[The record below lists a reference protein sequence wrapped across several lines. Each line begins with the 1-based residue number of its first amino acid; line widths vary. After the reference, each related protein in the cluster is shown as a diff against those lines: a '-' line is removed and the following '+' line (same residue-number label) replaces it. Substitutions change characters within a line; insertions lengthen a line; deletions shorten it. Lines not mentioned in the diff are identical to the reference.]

1 MKIFVDRKNEL
12 EELRALSQSKE
23 PAMALLYGRRR
34 VGKTYLLGRIWEN
47 PFYFLAA
54 DTTPETNRKDLLSEL
69 AQWAGVEILPEDYP
83 TWRAVFRLMTRT
95 NQGDQLVFI
104 LDEFQYL
111 LGHKDD
117 VISQLTAIWDREMTD
132 SSMLLVLCG
141 SEVATMEALQAG
153 DSPLFGRLSWS
164 SMLRPFDYFDSSRM
178 LPWLGLREA
187 MYFYGVLG
195 GLPRYLSA
203 VKRDEGFR
211 ESLCRILLSTRGEV
225 HVQLQNL
232 IAGEKG
238 IRNTAEYDAVLRAVA
253 AGRRELS
260 EIASCAGLQNRA
272 YVVRRI
278 LEVMENL
285 DIIHRERNYGAGPKS
300 PWRYRIGDNA
310 LLFWHR
316 FIEPN
321 RSRLERNMID
331 SVWETSIEPFLD
343 TYMGPVFEN
352 TVRRTL
358 LRFNA
363 ELELPVVSTCSRW
376 EGTDRNRRSIELDI
390 VGEFD
395 SGEMF
400 TGEVKWSSS
409 PVNPDVHFQ
418 LKRNLEDLAASG
430 QSWGNRALHGWF
442 VYFSAAGFSE
452 YMMRLAEER
461 TRIVLVSLED
471 MFPDGGNPN
480 RNR

>member
-54 DTTPETNRKDLLSEL
+54 DTTLETNRTDLLREL
-69 AQWAGVEILPEDYP
+69 GQWSGIEIQPEDYP
-83 TWRAVFRLMTRT
+83 TWRSVFRLMNRIIRDEP
-95 NQGDQLVFI
+95 QVVI

-117 VISQLTAIWDREMTD
+117 VVSQLTAIWDREMDD
-132 SSMLLVLCG
+132 SSLFLVLCG
-141 SEVATMEALQAG
+141 SEVSTMEALQAG

-164 SMLRPFDYFDSSRM
+164 SRLRPFDYFDSSRM
-178 LPWLGLREA
+178 LPWLPLREA
-187 MYFYGVLG
+187 IYLYGALG
-195 GLPRYLSA
+195 GMPRYLSA
-203 VKRDEGFR
+203 VKRNEGLR
-211 ESLCRILLSTRGEV
+211 VSLCRILLSTRGEV

-260 EIASCAGLQNRA
+260 EIASCTGLQNRA

-300 PWRYRIGDNA
+300 PWRYRIRDNA
-310 LLFWHR
+310 LLFWHH

-331 SVWETSIEPFLD
+331 SVWETSIEPQMD
-343 TYMGPVFEN
+343 TYMGLVFEDA
-352 TVRRTL
+352 VRQTL

-363 ELELPVVSTCSRW
+363 ELGLPVASTCSRW
-376 EGTDRNRRSIELDI
+376 EGLDRNRRSIELDI
-390 VGEFD
+390 VCKLEN
-395 SGEMF
+395 GEML
-400 TGEVKWSSS
+400 TGEAKWSSS
-409 PVNPDVHFQ
+409 SVEPDVHFR
-418 LKRNLEDLAASG
+418 LLRNLEDLAASG
-430 QSWGNRALHGWF
+430 RSWATEALQGWF

-452 YMMRLAEER
+452 YMVRLAEEKA
-461 TRIVLVSLED
+461 RIILVSLQD
-471 MFPDGGNPN
+471 MFPD
-480 RNR
+480 